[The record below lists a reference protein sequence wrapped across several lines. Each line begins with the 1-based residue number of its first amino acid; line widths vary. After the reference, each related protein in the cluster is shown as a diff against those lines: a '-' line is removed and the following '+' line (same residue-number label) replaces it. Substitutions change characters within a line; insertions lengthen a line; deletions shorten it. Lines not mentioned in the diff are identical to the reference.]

1 MGGEVAVRFSTEA
14 RRLHL
19 LPWLQMTQE
28 ASQAPVNPSELSAA
42 DLSPA
47 QWTDI
52 ELTARGKQDKSRTLR
67 ELGRPETP
75 ESAHALLLQAG
86 RWTEA
91 QTPYAERLGTPLE
104 AVDLPVP
111 AWPDEER
118 LDLTH
123 LPAYAIDDEG
133 NQDPDDALSVEVL
146 ESGLTRL
153 WVHVADVAA
162 LVTPGSALDT
172 EARARGATLYL
183 PDRII
188 HMLPEA
194 LVAQAGLGLSETSP
208 ALSIALDLDADGNA
222 EAVEVHLTR
231 VKVQRLSYDQAQ
243 ALYEAGHEDF
253 ARLAELYRVSRDIRF
268 QEGAVSI
275 DLPEVRVRADEQGAE
290 VFPLPR
296 PEMRAVVQ
304 ECMTL
309 AGWAAAIYADDF
321 DLPIPFATQ
330 DPPHR
335 EVMGETVTAHWAR
348 RKTLARTRF
357 QSAPGAHAGMGLDL
371 YTQAT
376 SPMRRYLDLVVHQ
389 QLRAHLASEAH
400 DPAADTAAPAEPLT
414 GREVAAHIAEAS
426 IGSAATR
433 TAERLSRRHHTL
445 RFIAAQ
451 PERVWDAVVVER
463 RGPQATLLIPDLALD
478 LPLTHPAAPGQ
489 DLRVQLTVTSFPE
502 LKLRATPV

>member
-1 MGGEVAVRFSTEA
+1 MGA
-14 RRLHL
+14 RWVGQGGYFCYLAR
-19 LPWLQMTQE
+19 MTD
-28 ASQAPVNPSELSAA
+28 SSKPTELSA
-42 DLSPA
+42 A

-75 ESAHALLLQAG
+75 ESAHALLLEAG

-91 QTPYAERLGTPLE
+91 QTPYAERLGTALD
-104 AVDLPVP
+104 AVQLPVP
-111 AWPDEER
+111 AWPEEER

-123 LPAYAIDDEG
+123 LPAFAIDDEG
-133 NQDPDDALSVEVL
+133 NQDPDDALSVEEL
-146 ESGLTRL
+146 EEGLTRL

-162 LVTPGSALDT
+162 LVTPGSPLDR

-183 PDRII
+183 PDRTI

-194 LVAQAGLGLSETSP
+194 LVQQAGLGLSDTSP
-208 ALSIALDLDADGNA
+208 ALSIALDLDANGNA
-222 EAVEVHLTR
+222 DAVEVHLTR
-231 VKVQRLSYDQAQ
+231 VRVQRLSYGQAQ
-243 ALYEAGHEDF
+243 AMFEQGHSEF
-253 ARLAELYRVSRDIRF
+253 TRLAELAGVSRDIRS

-275 DLPEVRVRADEQGAE
+275 DLPEVRVKADAAGAQ
-290 VFPLPR
+290 VLPLPR

-321 DLPIPFATQ
+321 ELPIPFATQ

-335 EVMGETVTAHWAR
+335 EVSGDSMTAHWAR

-389 QLRAHLASEAH
+389 QLRAHLSG
-400 DPAADTAAPAEPLT
+400 AEPMS
-414 GREVAAHIAEAS
+414 GREVAAHIAEAG
-426 IGSAATR
+426 IGSASTR

-445 RFIAAQ
+445 RYIAAQ
-451 PERVWDAVVVER
+451 PERIWDAVVVEK

-478 LPLTHPAAPGQ
+478 LPMTTPATPGKE
-489 DLRVQLTVTSFPE
+489 LKVRLAVSSYPE
-502 LKLRATPV
+502 LKVRASEA

>member
-1 MGGEVAVRFSTEA
+1 MSACPLLSGWPQHPSTFA
-14 RRLHL
+14 TLHK
-19 LPWLQMTQE
+19 MTQLPE
-28 ASQAPVNPSELSAA
+28 TS
-42 DLSPA
+42 DLTSA

-52 ELTARGKQDKSRTLR
+52 ELMARGKQDKCRTLR
-67 ELGRPETP
+67 ELGRPDTP
-75 ESAHALLLQAG
+75 ESAHALLLETG
-86 RWTEA
+86 RWSEA
-91 QTPYAERLGTPLE
+91 QTPYAERMGTALE
-104 AVDLPVP
+104 PVALPVP
-111 AWPDEER
+111 QWPDEKR

-123 LPAYAIDDEG
+123 LAAYAIDDEG

-146 ESGLTRL
+146 EGGLTRL

-162 LVTPGSALDT
+162 LVPAGSELDT

-183 PDRII
+183 PDRTI

-194 LVAQAGLGLSETSP
+194 LVAQAGLGLSEVSP

-231 VKVQRLSYDQAQ
+231 VKVQRISYDEAQ
-243 ALYEAGHEDF
+243 AMYEAGHEDF
-253 ARLAELYRVSRDIRF
+253 VRLAELYRTSREIRF
-268 QEGAVSI
+268 EEGAVNI
-275 DLPEVRVRADEQGAE
+275 DLPEVRVKADESGAE

-321 DLPIPFATQ
+321 ELPIPFATQ

-335 EVMGETVTAHWAR
+335 EVQGETMTAHWAR

-357 QSAPGAHAGMGLDL
+357 QSAPGAHSGMGLEL

-389 QLRAHLASEAH
+389 QLRAHLTH
-400 DPAADTAAPAEPLT
+400 TEPLT

-426 IGSAATR
+426 IGSSATR

-451 PERVWDAVVVER
+451 PERVWDAVVVEK
-463 RGPQATLLIPDLALD
+463 RGPQSTLLIPDLALD

-489 DLRVQLTVTSFPE
+489 TLQVQLSVTSFPE
-502 LKLRATPV
+502 LKVRAIPV